1 MALNVQLRPL
11 SQIDARTEMA
21 WSALASRAV
30 ELNPFFEPIVA
41 QAYARLLGLD
51 LSVLTVERGG
61 DMLLCLPLRKSSLR
75 WHRLPLQVWTGW
87 DPLSAPLVA
96 SEDIEALLRAAV
108 EHLAGVRGPGFLV
121 LDWVPSDGPLAA
133 ALASVNAGRQPAW
146 LLARTFRARPALY
159 RRHDGNYTGGTLHGK
174 QRGKQGN
181 KRRNLEKR
189 LGAPLQLVDEKDNA
203 EAIERLLAMERRGWK
218 GRIGS
223 AVLSRPDFATYFR
236 DVCAHFARHDRMQ
249 VLSLQAAG
257 TTVAMKADI
266 RCGDALFGL
275 RTAYEEAFAAA
286 SPGVELEIRA
296 IEAFHASSAR
306 FWDSTTN
313 HAKNPLEW
321 LWPDKRPIARVVMS
335 LNGVLGRI
343 ACSRA
348 MVGMHSWIAG
358 RRRAKSSKRQ
368 LPPGPGHSA
377 SVRPSRR

>member
-1 MALNVQLRPL
+1 MTLNVQLRPL

-30 ELNPFFEPIVA
+30 EPNPFFEPIVA
-41 QAYARLLGLD
+41 QRFARMAGLHV
-51 LSVLTVERGG
+51 SVLTVEQGS

-96 SEDIEALLRAAV
+96 SEDTEAALRAAI

-121 LDWVPSDGPLAA
+121 LDCVPSDGPLAA
-133 ALASVNAGRQPAW
+133 ALESVNARRRPAG
-146 LLARTFRARPALY
+146 LLSRTVRARPALY
-159 RRHDGNYTGGTLHGK
+159 RRHDGNYTGSTLHGRH
-174 QRGKQGN
+174 RGRQSN

-189 LGAPLQLVDEKDNA
+189 LGAPLQLIDEKDSV
-203 EAIERLLAMERRGWK
+203 EAIERLLAMELRGWK

-223 AVLSRPDFATYFR
+223 AVLCRPDFATYFR
-236 DVCAHFARHDRMQ
+236 DVCAHFAQHDRMQ

-266 RCGDALFGL
+266 RCGDKLFGL

-296 IEAFHASSAR
+296 IEAFHKGGAR
-306 FWDSTTN
+306 YWDSCTN
-313 HAKNPLEW
+313 HAKNPQEW

-335 LNGVLGRI
+335 LSGMLGRI
-343 ACSRA
+343 SCSRA
-348 MVGMHSWIAG
+348 MVGMASRIAE
-358 RRRAKSSKRQ
+358 RRRVKQPS
-368 LPPGPGHSA
+368 LHSTA
-377 SVRPSRR
+377 